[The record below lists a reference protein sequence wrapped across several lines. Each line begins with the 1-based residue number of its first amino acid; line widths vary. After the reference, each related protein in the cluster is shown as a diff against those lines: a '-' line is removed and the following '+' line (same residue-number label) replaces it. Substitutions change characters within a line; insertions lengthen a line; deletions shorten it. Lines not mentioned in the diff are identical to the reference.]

1 MNYHLVDVV
10 NNLKRTFLLRKAKI
24 PDASP
29 SSLFRLA
36 TETWSSAERKN
47 QYEFLPSLKAKGKHT
62 SFVFILVGSTTV
74 VLES

>member
-1 MNYHLVDVV
+1 MKERYIEQFE
-10 NNLKRTFLLRKAKI
+10 RTSLLRKTKI

-47 QYEFLPSLKAKGKHT
+47 QYEFLPSLKPKGKHT